1 MAPKWLIVKRLEQ
14 ALCLPQDKKSFP
26 LGMEGFVS
34 WDSIVN
40 QETMSLSF
48 LSGRTFTAVLAG
60 LLTVTSLRLSV
71 VSAAMRL

>member
-1 MAPKWLIVKRLEQ
+1 
-14 ALCLPQDKKSFP
+14 
-26 LGMEGFVS
+26 MEGFVS

-71 VSAAMRL
+71 VSAAMGL